1 MGRARLCF
9 AFLPSRNQ
17 LMLSCQN
24 LHQEIGG
31 KKKKPSRS
39 WLVPF
44 YCFSSLSSPVCLTPP
59 TCVCIKGEGRIGE
72 NRLSQPFPW
81 RRLTQWSSPLLA
93 LGLSILVPWWQ
104 YNTVGNL
111 LHSFS
116 FPFFYYSRERN
127 PGRLVARPGPTRPEI
142 WLWPLVQ

>member
-31 KKKKPSRS
+31 KKKKKPSRS

-111 LHSFS
+111 LHSL
-116 FPFFYYSRERN
+116 FFITREN
-127 PGRLVARPGPTRPEI
+127 GILVDWWPGPTRPEI